1 YEFILDEQLGVA
13 RVIQHYNRW
22 LNEMKALSHTL
33 VVKYEDLRADP
44 VVSLGRIIEFLDHA
58 FSHEDLAKAVEF
70 ASFDSL
76 SRKEKEGFF
85 SSGRL
90 RPADPEETGS
100 FKVRRGKVGGYR
112 DYFTAEQND
121 RIDTLV
127 RQQLHP
133 FFGYS

>member
-1 YEFILDEQLGVA
+1 
-13 RVIQHYNRW
+13 
-22 LNEMKALSHTL
+22 M
-33 VVKYEDLRADP
+33 
-44 VVSLGRIIEFLDHA
+44 
-58 FSHEDLAKAVEF
+58 EF
-70 ASFDSL
+70 AAFDSL

-90 RPADPEETGS
+90 RPADPEDAGS
-100 FKVRRGKVGGYR
+100 FKVRRGKIGGYR

-127 RQQLHP
+127 REQLDP